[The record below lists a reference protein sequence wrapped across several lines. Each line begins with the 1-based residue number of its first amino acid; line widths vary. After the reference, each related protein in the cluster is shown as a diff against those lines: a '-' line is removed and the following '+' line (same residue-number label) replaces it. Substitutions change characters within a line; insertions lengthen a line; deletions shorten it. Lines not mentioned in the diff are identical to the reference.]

1 MIRFPP
7 DQIGL
12 NYLCNCQRLFN
23 FMELLT
29 FNELLSCTDQIRDNA
44 FLESTLKCFKTD
56 QKWFLYD
63 HVVIK
68 KPALWNSESFS
79 QMFLLYNKKAQI
91 LILVL
96 LKYMVKGLLLLKKS
110 SKLPSYPEITGRQN
124 CFFNFTI
131 VLHRPLLLN

>member
-1 MIRFPP
+1 MTFFIWGKGMIRFPP

-79 QMFLLYNKKAQI
+79 RMFLLYNKQAQI

-110 SKLPSYPEITGRQN
+110 SKTSKLPRNYGSSK
-124 CFFNFTI
+124 
-131 VLHRPLLLN
+131 LLF